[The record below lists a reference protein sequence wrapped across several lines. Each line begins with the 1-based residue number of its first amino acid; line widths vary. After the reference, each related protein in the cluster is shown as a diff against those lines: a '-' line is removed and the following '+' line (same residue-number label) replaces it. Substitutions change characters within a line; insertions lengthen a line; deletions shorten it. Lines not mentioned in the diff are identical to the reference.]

1 MSEPGVTGIGDDVP
15 ALAGGALVK
24 ELPSTARGLRT
35 RAALVTAARTVFERD
50 GFLGSRL
57 TDITAEASCAA
68 GTFYTYFS
76 SKEEIFAEV
85 LKAAQDDMLHPG
97 MAHVA
102 ADDDPAAVIEASN
115 RAYLVAYLRNAKLM
129 ALMRQVAT
137 IDTNFEELRRQRSE
151 VFAERNARRIAELQ
165 ARGLADPT
173 LDPLLTSY
181 ALSGMVSRMAMEV
194 LVIGERDLDEVVEV
208 VTKLWVN
215 ALKLPVQPVRRK
227 KKT

>member
-1 MSEPGVTGIGDDVP
+1 MSEQDATDIGEGVS
-15 ALAGGALVK
+15 AFAGGAEVK

-57 TDITAEASCAA
+57 TDISAEAHCAA

-76 SKEEIFAEV
+76 SKEEVFAEV

-97 MAHVA
+97 MDHVA
-102 ADDDPAAVIEASN
+102 DEDDPVAVIEASN

-137 IDTNFEELRRQRSE
+137 IDARFEELRRHRSKQ
-151 VFAERNARRIAELQ
+151 FAQRNARHIAELQ
-165 ARGLADPT
+165 ERGLADPT
-173 LDPLLTSY
+173 LDPYLTSY

-194 LVIGERDLDEVVEV
+194 LVIGERDLDEVVDV

-215 ALKLPVQPVRRK
+215 ALKLSAEPATRRK
-227 KKT
+227 KS

>member
-1 MSEPGVTGIGDDVP
+1 MSEQDATS
-15 ALAGGALVK
+15 GAEAK

-57 TDITAEASCAA
+57 TDITAEAKCSA

-76 SKEEIFAEV
+76 SKEEIFAAV
-85 LKAAQDDMLHPG
+85 LEAAQDDMLHPG

-102 ADDDPAAVIEASN
+102 DEDDPAAVIEASN

-129 ALMRQVAT
+129 ALMRQVST
-137 IDTNFEELRRQRSE
+137 IDANFEALRRHRSE
-151 VFAERNARRIAELQ
+151 KFAQRNARHIAELQ

-194 LVIGERDLDEVVEV
+194 LVIGERDLDDIVEIL
-208 VTKLWVN
+208 TKLWVN
-215 ALKLPVQPVRRK
+215 ALKLPIKPASRK
-227 KKT
+227 KKS

>member
-1 MSEPGVTGIGDDVP
+1 MSEQDATDISEDVV
-15 ALAGGALVK
+15 ALAGRPEAK

-57 TDITAEASCAA
+57 TDITAEAKCSA

-76 SKEEIFAEV
+76 SKEEVFAAV
-85 LKAAQDDMLHPG
+85 LEAAQDDMLHPG

-102 ADDDPAAVIEASN
+102 DEDDPVAVIEASN

-137 IDTNFEELRRQRSE
+137 IDANFEALRRHRSE
-151 VFAERNARRIAELQ
+151 KFVERNARHISELQ

-194 LVIGERDLDEVVEV
+194 LVIGKRDLEDIVEIL
-208 VTKLWVN
+208 TKLWVN
-215 ALKLPVQPVRRK
+215 ALKLPIKAATRK
-227 KKT
+227 KRS